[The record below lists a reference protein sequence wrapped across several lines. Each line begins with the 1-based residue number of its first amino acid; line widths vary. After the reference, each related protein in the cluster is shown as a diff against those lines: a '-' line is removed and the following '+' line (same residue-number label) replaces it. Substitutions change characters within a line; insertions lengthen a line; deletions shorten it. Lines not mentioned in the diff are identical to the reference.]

1 MVKKINDPFGFTKAI
16 NNKVIDNMD
25 MTKLEDVLDLLNGNA
40 TKEQKDK
47 MNAKK
52 ISKKSWVIGKH
63 QDLAF
68 KV

>member
-25 MTKLEDVLDLLNGNA
+25 MTKLQDVMDLLDGKA

-47 MNAKK
+47 MSAKK